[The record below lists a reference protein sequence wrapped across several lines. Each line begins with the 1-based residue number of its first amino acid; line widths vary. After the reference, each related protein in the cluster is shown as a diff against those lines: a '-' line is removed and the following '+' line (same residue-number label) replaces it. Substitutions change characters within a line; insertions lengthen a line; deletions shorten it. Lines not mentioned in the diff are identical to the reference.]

1 MQIRSFLSSV
11 VWISNNSRNSRRKPN
26 SLQGLDSKEGNREV
40 NKGGSQHGEAS
51 KVAKEARIHGDSR
64 VAKEDKVGDS
74 KDNQVNKVVKVGDSK
89 DRKDRKDSKDSKDS
103 KAARTS
109 GNKSGSLALQR

>member
-1 MQIRSFLSSV
+1 
-11 VWISNNSRNSRRKPN
+11 
-26 SLQGLDSKEGNREV
+26 LQGLGSKEGNREV
-40 NKGGSQHGEAS
+40 NKGGREGLGDNKEGSPHGEVS

-64 VAKEDKVGDS
+64 VVKEDKVGDS

-89 DRKDRKDSKDSKDS
+89 DRKDSKDS
-103 KAARTS
+103 KAARIS